1 VAAAERTIRRSGS
14 GLGEGDEVKGLKWF
28 QSINWKKK

>member
-1 VAAAERTIRRSGS
+1 VAAAERTIRRSGG